1 MYKKISMII
10 LNSIIV
16 LLLIYLVV
24 VVVIFLSQRKL
35 MYHPNENNYLE
46 ENQLNHRIQKVYIN
60 SDFKL
65 LGWYHFKNKKFKT
78 LLFFH
83 GNAGNLQNRIYK
95 LNDISKLDL
104 NYLIISYR
112 GFSGNKGMPNE
123 IGLYKDSES
132 AKKWLNDIGVYDE
145 DIILYGE
152 SLGTAVAVDLAS
164 KHKFAGIIL
173 ESPFTSMVKLSKIYY
188 PYLPVKILLKDK
200 YESIKKISSIN
211 FPKMVMHG
219 DKDKI
224 VPFNMGKEMFENFSE
239 PKLSYFR
246 KGDDHMM
253 EFDEELLENI
263 KNFLKIIK

>member
-1 MYKKISMII
+1 MFSFVTIII
-10 LNSIIV
+10 LCY
-16 LLLIYLVV
+16 LL
-24 VVVIFLSQRKL
+24 VVIFVFFYQRNL
-35 MYHPNENNYLE
+35 LYHPFENNYSSDEANFEYE
-46 ENQLNHRIQKVYIN
+46 EVFVPTSEGK
-60 SDFKL
+60 KL
-65 LGWYHFKNKKFKT
+65 KAWFHKKDLREKKT

-83 GNAGNLQNRIYK
+83 GNAGDLKNRIYK

-104 NYLIISYR
+104 NYLIIAYR
-112 GFSGNKGMPNE
+112 GFSGNKGEPNE
-123 IGLYKDSES
+123 IGLYKDSEA
-132 AKKWLNDIGVYDE
+132 AKKWLNNIGVSDK

-164 KHKFAGIIL
+164 KHNFAGIIL

-200 YESIKKISSIN
+200 YESIKKIDKIN

-224 VPFNMGKEMFENFSE
+224 VPFSMGKEMFEKFSE

-246 KGDDHMM
+246 KDDDHMM
-253 EFDEELLENI
+253 EFDEELLEKI
-263 KNFLKIIK
+263 KNFLKII